1 MVKIKKKWVNAVL
14 RIKNETKSRH
24 GYLRLDKNEKIEKLP
39 KKKWKNFLNSLSQ
52 DDFSSYPEVESIYRK
67 LSAKIKIKR
76 NNIYLTSGSDASI
89 RFFFEIFTSVKS
101 NILTSDPCFP
111 MYKIYAKINK
121 NNLVYVNYKNNF
133 KIDVNEFEKKINS
146 DIDAIIFANPN
157 SPVGDLID
165 EKTLKKLLNKAKKFK
180 IPFFLDQAYYEFS
193 DTDMKNLTKKFDNL
207 IISRTFSKGMG
218 AAGVRLAYIISN
230 KKIIN
235 LFEKIRPLYEVN
247 QIAVKYGI
255 FILNNFNLAKSYC
268 KKTILSRNKL
278 CKIFQLHNID
288 VVNSD
293 TNSIHI
299 NFDKNLTK
307 VKKIFKKFK
316 ILYKFSKLPNSNYKQ
331 WVRLTVFPGIEKE
344 EFIKKILLCQ
354 K

>member
-1 MVKIKKKWVNAVL
+1 MIK
-14 RIKNETKSRH
+14 
-24 GYLRLDKNEKIEKLP
+24 
-39 KKKWKNFLNSLSQ
+39 
-52 DDFSSYPEVESIYRK
+52 
-67 LSAKIKIKR
+67 
-76 NNIYLTSGSDASI
+76 
-89 RFFFEIFTSVKS
+89 
-101 NILTSDPCFP
+101 
-111 MYKIYAKINK
+111 
-121 NNLVYVNYKNNF
+121 
-133 KIDVNEFEKKINS
+133 
-146 DIDAIIFANPN
+146 
-157 SPVGDLID
+157 
-165 EKTLKKLLNKAKKFK
+165 
-180 IPFFLDQAYYEFS
+180 
-193 DTDMKNLTKKFDNL
+193 LTKKFDNL

-255 FILNNFNLAKSYC
+255 FILNNFNLAKTYC
-268 KKTILSRNKL
+268 KKTIVSRNKL
-278 CKIFQLHNID
+278 CKIFKLHNID
-288 VVNSD
+288 VVNSN

-316 ILYKFSKLPNSNYKQ
+316 ILYKLSKLPNSNYKQ